1 MSEGSRRWHVLSQ
14 TRVGHY
20 IEKERTRIL
29 RPNTNSALPDFEKK
43 KRHGILK
50 QSVSNL
56 GKAKKRKAESAL
68 EPPSYQGSW
77 VIQAGNSRKKFLR
90 TKCHHF

>member
-20 IEKERTRIL
+20 IEKESQWGIL

-43 KRHGILK
+43 KFREG
-50 QSVSNL
+50 
-56 GKAKKRKAESAL
+56 
-68 EPPSYQGSW
+68 
-77 VIQAGNSRKKFLR
+77 
-90 TKCHHF
+90 